1 MRFSVL
7 YNPYCQEGRFVF
19 PLPGHWAICI
29 FGKPIGSNKE
39 LSNEIMD
46 FDLDKCC
53 FEVMLFCSCDQF
65 KHYWIKW
72 TANQPQRNFLGVL
85 GNYVLYNS
93 QKDFVPI
100 AQLYLLL
107 LSLSGALWCIGGVV
121 GYASGYTWHGIFP
134 TATDLLE
141 NLILE
146 NCHDEKNRL
155 RKENWFG
162 CSETN
167 PQIVICFLGA
177 LFQLT
182 SILYSVHYN

>member
-1 MRFSVL
+1 MRYPVL

-29 FGKPIGSNKE
+29 FGKPLGSNKE
-39 LSNEIMD
+39 LSKEIMD

-93 QKDFVPI
+93 QKNFVPI

-107 LSLSGALWCIGGVV
+107 LSLSGALWLIGGFV
-121 GYASGYTWHGIFP
+121 GWRLRLY
-134 TATDLLE
+134 LLRHSP
-141 NLILE
+141 
-146 NCHDEKNRL
+146 NCHRPSWKSNFGKITMMRKNRSG
-155 RKENWFG
+155 R
-162 CSETN
+162 
-167 PQIVICFLGA
+167 
-177 LFQLT
+177 
-182 SILYSVHYN
+182 